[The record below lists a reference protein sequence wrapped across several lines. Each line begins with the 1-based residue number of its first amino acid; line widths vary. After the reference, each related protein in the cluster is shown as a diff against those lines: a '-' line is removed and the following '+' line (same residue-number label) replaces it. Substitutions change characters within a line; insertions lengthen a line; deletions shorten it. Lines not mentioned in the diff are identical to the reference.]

1 MDDFQQAF
9 ARVLAECGALFFDE
23 GLRLKDGRPTPYFVN
38 MGLFRTGRL
47 SYIFGSFMARMLA
60 ARGLAGRIDTLVG
73 PSYKG
78 SAIAVAVAQALW
90 LEHGFEVGF
99 DYDRKEAKAHGEA
112 SRRETRFVTGAL
124 LGGGSVFIVD
134 DVATTMHTKDELIGL
149 IQSEAEA
156 QGLRLS
162 LLGVGL
168 GIDREQTEAVY
179 DGQGRL
185 QEGVKGGDAVALFT
199 SRTGLPVH
207 FLAGIR
213 EVVDFLGREGV
224 PVRIRGVR
232 RPLDADTLREFE
244 VYMATYGVEPR

>member
-1 MDDFQQAF
+1 MDDYQQAF

-47 SYIFGSFMARMLA
+47 SAIFGSFMARMLM
-60 ARGLAGRIDTLVG
+60 ARGLAGRFDTLVG

-90 LEHGFEVGF
+90 LEHGLEVGF

-124 LGGGSVFIVD
+124 FEAGSVFIVD
-134 DVATTMHTKDELIGL
+134 DVATTMRTKVELIDL
-149 IQSEAEA
+149 IQAEA
-156 QGLRLS
+156 GARGLSLS

-168 GIDREQTEAVY
+168 GIDREQTEAVH
-179 DGQGRL
+179 DSQGRL

-213 EVVDFLGREGV
+213 EVVDFLYREGI
-224 PVRIRGVR
+224 PVRVRGVSR
-232 RPLDADTLREFE
+232 GLDADTLRDFE
-244 VYMATYGVEPR
+244 VYMATYGVDSR